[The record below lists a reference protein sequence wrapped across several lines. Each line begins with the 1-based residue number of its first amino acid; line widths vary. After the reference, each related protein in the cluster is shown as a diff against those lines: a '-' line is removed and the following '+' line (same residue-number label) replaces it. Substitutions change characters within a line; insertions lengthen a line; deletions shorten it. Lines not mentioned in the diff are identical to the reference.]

1 MSHINAN
8 YSRIPETP
16 SPIEGEGHNSG
27 PPLPSAGEGQG
38 EGDVPT
44 CEAASRIIRANAL
57 ALHGGR
63 PVRERMLP
71 YGRQEVD
78 EADIQSV
85 VDVLRGDWL
94 TNGPTVARF
103 EQAFAEV
110 VGARFAVAVSSGTAA
125 LHGAA
130 DAAGIGPGDEVITSP
145 LTFLASGNCVLYCGG
160 RPVFADVDPEALN
173 LDPAAVEAALT
184 PRTKAILAI
193 HFAGLPC
200 DMEAIHAIARSR
212 NLTVI
217 EDAAHALGA
226 EIAGHR
232 IGCLS
237 HLTTFSFHPVKH
249 ITTGEGGMVTTN
261 EEALAARLRRFRNHG
276 IEREARQRQATW
288 IQDMVAF
295 GFNYRLTDMQSALGL
310 SQLRRLDDRL
320 KRREEI
326 AGRYHQAFAAM
337 PEVTVAPTRPGTRH
351 AWHIYPLLLNR
362 ERLRQDRETIF
373 QALRAENI
381 GVSVHYRPVHLH
393 PYYRE
398 HLGTRPGQCPAAEAA
413 FERLMTLPLFP
424 GMTDADVSDVMA
436 AVEKVIRW
444 ARK

>member
-1 MSHINAN
+1 MSD
-8 YSRIPETP
+8 S
-16 SPIEGEGHNSG
+16 
-27 PPLPSAGEGQG
+27 
-38 EGDVPT
+38 D
-44 CEAASRIIRANAL
+44 AL

-78 EADIQSV
+78 ETDIQSV

-110 VGARFAVAVSSGTAA
+110 VGARFAVAFSSGTAA

-130 DAAGIGPGDEVITSP
+130 DAAGIEQGDEVITSP
-145 LTFLASGNCVLYCGG
+145 LTFLASANCILYCGG
-160 RPVFADVDPEALN
+160 RPIFADVDAATLN
-173 LDPAAVEAALT
+173 IDPAAVEAALT
-184 PRTKAILAI
+184 PRTKAILPI

-200 DMEAIHAIARSR
+200 DMEALHAIARPR
-212 NLTVI
+212 NLVVI

-226 EIAGHR
+226 R
-232 IGCLS
+232 ICQRPVGGLS

-249 ITTGEGGMVTTN
+249 ITTGEGGMVTGN
-261 EEALAARLRRFRNHG
+261 DPALADRLRRFRNHG
-276 IEREARQRQATW
+276 IDREVRQRQATW
-288 IQDMVAF
+288 RQDMVAF
-295 GFNYRLTDMQSALGL
+295 GFNYRLSDIHSALGL
-310 SQLRRLDDRL
+310 SQLRRLDTRL

-326 AGRYHQAFAAM
+326 ASRYHQALAPL
-337 PEVTVAPTRPGTRH
+337 PEVTVAPTRQRTCH
-351 AWHIYPLLLNR
+351 AWHIYSLQLKL
-362 ERLRQDRETIF
+362 ERLRQDRETVF

-398 HLGTRPGQCPAAEAA
+398 RLGTGPGQCPAAEAV
-413 FERLMTLPLFP
+413 FERLITLPLFP
-424 GMTDADVSDVMA
+424 EMTDADVADVIA
-436 AVEKVIRW
+436 AVERVIRW
-444 ARK
+444 ARC

>member
-1 MSHINAN
+1 MSD
-8 YSRIPETP
+8 S
-16 SPIEGEGHNSG
+16 
-27 PPLPSAGEGQG
+27 
-38 EGDVPT
+38 
-44 CEAASRIIRANAL
+44 NAL
-57 ALHGGR
+57 ALHGGQ

-94 TNGPTVARF
+94 TNGPTVGRF

-110 VGARFAVAVSSGTAA
+110 VGARFAVAFSSGTAA

-145 LTFLASGNCVLYCGG
+145 LTFLASANCILYCGG
-160 RPVFADVDPEALN
+160 RPVFADVDAETLN
-173 LDPAAVEAALT
+173 LDPAAAEAALT
-184 PRTKAILAI
+184 PRTKAILPI

-200 DMEAIHAIARSR
+200 DLDAIGALARPR

-226 EIAGHR
+226 ECSGRR

-261 EEALAARLRRFRNHG
+261 KAALADHLRRFRNHG
-276 IEREARQRQATW
+276 IDREVRERQATW

-310 SQLRRLDDRL
+310 SQLRRLDARL

-326 AGRYHQAFAAM
+326 AARYHQAFAAL
-337 PEVTVAPTRPGTRH
+337 PEVTVAPTRAGTRH

-393 PYYRE
+393 PYYRQ
-398 HLGTRPGQCPAAEAA
+398 HLGSGPGQCPAAEAS
-413 FERLMTLPLFP
+413 FERLITLPLFP
-424 GMTDADVSDVMA
+424 GMSDDDVSDVIA

-444 ARK
+444 ARR